1 MDSLSGLRS
10 ELDSSSAEVGQVLT
24 ALSDAK
30 KIAYRTLDF
39 EQIFNINEGTSSV

>member
-1 MDSLSGLRS
+1 MDGLQGLRT
-10 ELDSSSAEVGQVLT
+10 ELDSSSVELGPFLT